1 ACGHEERGR
10 YAAMTQWFFAHPQQG
25 VFRYDL
31 PQPIG
36 EQERHWFEE
45 NILSRE
51 TPWAVY
57 HVKRLWH
64 LCRHAG
70 MAVERL
76 EARAACKDVM
86 LAHYVADPENGHT
99 FARIVEGV
107 LHERCIPDPTP
118 AGQCLQEAARL
129 WPVWESLQTRL
140 KETDSIALLET
151 MEMPLAY
158 VLAQMEADGVK
169 VDPALLQAFQ
179 QTLDAKMQTLS
190 QEIYTL
196 AGQSFNIGSPKQLG
210 EILYEKLKITDK
222 PQHTKTKQ
230 WSTAEDILQKLASKH
245 PIVNL
250 VLSYRSLS
258 KLKSSYAEALP
269 QLIDAQTGRIHTT
282 FNQAVAATGRLS
294 STNPNLQSIPV
305 RNDLGRE
312 IRKAFV
318 PYGEDELLLSAD
330 YSQIELRIIAS
341 VSGDTSMQ
349 ADFSAHKDVHTA
361 TAAKVFNVPL
371 EDVTPAQRRMAKTV
385 NFGIIYG

>member
-1 ACGHEERGR
+1 MGMAAEPAAPVPTATVATVTEEAAPAAPKRAGRPPKPAVPEGPDLFSMLTEDGAADTATATDTPCGADVRTWPDFDTLRREFATVFGPTEPLAVAVACDNEERWR

-99 FARIVEGV
+99 FARIVESV

-258 KLKSSYAEALP
+258 KLKSSYAEAL
-269 QLIDAQTGRIHTT
+269 
-282 FNQAVAATGRLS
+282 
-294 STNPNLQSIPV
+294 
-305 RNDLGRE
+305 
-312 IRKAFV
+312 
-318 PYGEDELLLSAD
+318 
-330 YSQIELRIIAS
+330 
-341 VSGDTSMQ
+341 
-349 ADFSAHKDVHTA
+349 
-361 TAAKVFNVPL
+361 
-371 EDVTPAQRRMAKTV
+371 
-385 NFGIIYG
+385 